1 MNNRKYIINSLSYMT
16 IFNIF
21 SMLITAFSTLFLP
34 RFTNLYNYS
43 LWQLFIFYYG
53 YLGFF
58 HLGWND
64 GIYIKYGGYKYSELN
79 QLSLFLQFWL
89 LIIFQFFCACTI
101 LFLFKQDSI
110 DRRFILYLLAVNLV
124 ILNSRYML
132 VYVLQATARIKE
144 YAIVLFLDRCVYIII
159 VVGAVITKQLNF
171 KWLVIAETLG
181 KISSFVLAVCFC
193 KSIVI
198 NSFFKLKCD
207 FLKIFNEIK
216 ENIDCGIKIMFS
228 NVASILIIGINRFG
242 IEKNWGVEIFGQISL
257 SITISQ
263 LFITFVTNIG
273 MILFPLLRKM
283 KEESLVHTY
292 QLLKLFLDLVVFFL
306 FLFFYIGRWI
316 LLKWIPLYEL
326 SIQYMGLLIPICLY
340 ESEMALLNNI
350 YLKSMRKEK
359 TIMWINCCVMIL
371 ACLFTYIF
379 SFWLQ
384 NLLLSVFSITVLIW
398 IRCLWSEYILN
409 RQLNMGYHILFNLE
423 NLMVGIYI
431 VAIFIFGDIY
441 GFIVYLVCY
450 VAYVSIK
457 YIKKHRSRN
466 VKY

>member
-1 MNNRKYIINSLSYMT
+1 
-16 IFNIF
+16 
-21 SMLITAFSTLFLP
+21 
-34 RFTNLYNYS
+34 
-43 LWQLFIFYYG
+43 
-53 YLGFF
+53 
-58 HLGWND
+58 
-64 GIYIKYGGYKYSELN
+64 
-79 QLSLFLQFWL
+79 
-89 LIIFQFFCACTI
+89 
-101 LFLFKQDSI
+101 
-110 DRRFILYLLAVNLV
+110 
-124 ILNSRYML
+124 
-132 VYVLQATARIKE
+132 
-144 YAIVLFLDRCVYIII
+144 
-159 VVGAVITKQLNF
+159 
-171 KWLVIAETLG
+171 
-181 KISSFVLAVCFC
+181 
-193 KSIVI
+193 
-198 NSFFKLKCD
+198 
-207 FLKIFNEIK
+207 
-216 ENIDCGIKIMFS
+216 
-228 NVASILIIGINRFG
+228 
-242 IEKNWGVEIFGQISL
+242 
-257 SITISQ
+257 
-263 LFITFVTNIG
+263 
-273 MILFPLLRKM
+273 M